1 MANTKVN
8 NVIAVINTTAKKV
21 EEFRNALE
29 GYGVSIASVMAIT
42 PVSPITK
49 AGIYRLSE
57 MLGGAKEDFIVD
69 GNTLVSPVKVAEASR
84 LIYEF
89 TAWGEE
95 EGLLDQSLI
104 TLGSML
110 PSIQED
116 ISWLTLW
123 LKNAPTEPEKA
134 EKVKKAEKA
143 EKKTEKTKKAEKAE
157 KATAKKK
164 GGYMMPH
171 FNDAALAQIAEEIK
185 SCEGKTIGETA
196 TYLSKKYG
204 KENYQVLYSLAKQK
218 SYKKYFKNKFVLVDG
233 KVHIL
238 NNDASDEKPAVVVV
252 PDIEKVPLSE
262 VETVKKPEVTP
273 LTAEEAKK
281 LLRDGSWE
289 LSSTITKEMSLADI
303 KTLVTTRIACWKQH
317 IVSDLGNTTKACCI
331 ALALRERPELDTNA
345 IQAYIL
351 KEYGL
356 TLTGGYIGTVRCGK
370 SGYDAC
376 KYIRYAK

>member
-29 GYGVSIASVMAIT
+29 GCGVSIASVMAIT

-49 AGIYRLSE
+49 AGVYRLSE
-57 MLGGAKEDFIVD
+57 MLGGAKEDFTVD
-69 GNTLVSPVKVAEASR
+69 GETLVSPVKIAEASR
-84 LIYEF
+84 LVYEF

-123 LKNAPTEPEKA
+123 LKNGVVNSTPKS
-134 EKVKKAEKA
+134 
-143 EKKTEKTKKAEKAE
+143 EKKTTKTAKPEKTKKAEKAE
-157 KATAKKK
+157 KKKAK
-164 GGYMMPH
+164 GGHMMPH
-171 FNDAALAQIAEEIK
+171 FNEDDLKQIAEEIK

-196 TYLSKKYG
+196 TYLAKKYG

-218 SYKKYFKNKFVLVDG
+218 SYKKFFGDKFKIVDG

-238 NNDASDEKPAVVVV
+238 NKNVADEKPEVITPEVKA
-252 PDIEKVPLSE
+252 VPLSE
-262 VETVKKPEVTP
+262 VEIVKKPEVSP
-273 LTAEEAKK
+273 LNTEEAKK
-281 LLRDGSWE
+281 LLRDGNWE
-289 LSSTITKEMSLADI
+289 LSSTITKEMSLEDI
-303 KTLVTTRIACWKQH
+303 KTLVRTRIECWKQH
-317 IVSDLGNTTKACCI
+317 VVSDLGNTTKACCI
-331 ALALRERPELDTNA
+331 ALALRERPDLDTNG
-345 IQAYIL
+345 IQSYIL

-376 KYIRYAK
+376 KYIRNAK